1 MPQFIRHHVHHND
14 TRIAWVLPI
23 LTGLLIGCLLA
34 FIANL
39 FLKEMRLTANDTGDA
54 FEVSVAPESK
64 PATELKKPARYEAVK
79 SNWQQYRANQPKD

>member
-1 MPQFIRHHVHHND
+1 MPQFIRHHVDHD

-39 FLKEMRLTANDTGDA
+39 FLKEMRLTSNDTGDA
-54 FEVSVAPESK
+54 FELSAASESK
-64 PATELKKPARYEAVK
+64 PPPEFRKPARYEAVK

>member
-1 MPQFIRHHVHHND
+1 MPQFIRHPVNHD

-39 FLKEMRLTANDTGDA
+39 FLKEMRLMANDSGDA
-54 FEVSVAPESK
+54 FEVSTASAPK
-64 PATELKKPARYEAVK
+64 LQKPARYETVK

>member
-1 MPQFIRHHVHHND
+1 MPQFIRHYVNHD

-39 FLKEMRLTANDTGDA
+39 FLKEMRLTANDSADA
-54 FEVSVAPESK
+54 FEVSTASAPK
-64 PATELKKPARYEAVK
+64 PPTELKKPARYEGVK
-79 SNWQQYRANQPKD
+79 SNWQQYRANQPKE

>member
-1 MPQFIRHHVHHND
+1 MPQIIRHHVDHD
-14 TRIAWVLPI
+14 TRISWVLPI

-39 FLKEMRLTANDTGDA
+39 FLKEMRLTADDTGDA
-54 FEVSVAPESK
+54 FEVSTASAPK
-64 PATELKKPARYEAVK
+64 PASVLKKPARYEAVK

>member
-1 MPQFIRHHVHHND
+1 MPQFIRHHVNAD
-14 TRIAWVLPI
+14 TRITWVLPI

-39 FLKEMRLTANDTGDA
+39 FLKEMRLTSNSTDDPFAA
-54 FEVSVAPESK
+54 SASK

-79 SNWQQYRANQPKD
+79 SNWAKYRSEPKD